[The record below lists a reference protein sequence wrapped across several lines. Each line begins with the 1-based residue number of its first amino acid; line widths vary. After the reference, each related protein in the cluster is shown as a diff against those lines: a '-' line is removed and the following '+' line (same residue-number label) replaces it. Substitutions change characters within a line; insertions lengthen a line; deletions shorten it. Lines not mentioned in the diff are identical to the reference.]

1 LSNETLFLLEYS
13 ESFIYAG
20 LFLILFLCGLG
31 LPIPEELTLLTGGFF
46 VHLGIIRFYPTLAVG
61 FLGILGGDLAI
72 YAIGKKWGQD
82 LLHHPH
88 LSKVITESRLEKG
101 RQFFRDH
108 GEKTVFIARFI
119 SGFRVAAFFAAGTMG
134 IKLGRFLLLDF
145 LGALILIPLLLL
157 LGYYFGASI
166 GWLADII
173 TQIDHLL
180 KVLAIAAC
188 IAGLVFYLWLRK
200 KPPEGRKIPPK
211 T

>member
-1 LSNETLFLLEYS
+1 MSNETLFLLHYS
-13 ESFIYAG
+13 EPFIYAG

-46 VHLGIIRFYPTLAVG
+46 LNLGIIRLYPTLAVG
-61 FLGILGGDLAI
+61 FLGILGGDLVM

-88 LSKVITESRLEKG
+88 LRKVINDSRMDKG

-108 GEKTVFIARFI
+108 GEKTIFIARFI

-166 GWLADII
+166 GWLGEII

-180 KVLAIAAC
+180 KFLAVLAC
-188 IAGLVFYLWLRK
+188 IVALIFYLWLRK
-200 KPPEGRKIPPK
+200 KAPEGRRMPPK
-211 T
+211 N

>member
-1 LSNETLFLLEYS
+1 LSDETLFLIHYS
-13 ESFIYAG
+13 EPFIYAG

-46 VHLGIIRFYPTLAVG
+46 VHLGIIRVYPTLAIG
-61 FLGILGGDLAI
+61 FLGILGGDLTI

-82 LLHHPH
+82 LLNHKH
-88 LSKVITESRLEKG
+88 LRKIITESRLERG

-108 GEKTVFIARFI
+108 GSKTVFIARFI

-134 IKLGRFLLLDF
+134 IRLDRFLLLDF
-145 LGALILIPLLLL
+145 LGALILVPLLIL

-166 GWLADII
+166 GWLAEII

-180 KVLAIAAC
+180 KILAILACVAAL
-188 IAGLVFYLWLRK
+188 IFYLWLRG
-200 KPPEGRKIPPK
+200 KPSDSK
-211 T
+211 